1 MGSCGQLDSECKML
15 QKIWSHQPIDDKW
28 QDAVANSRIAAVN
41 FSCIH
46 PGLFI
51 LGRPQMTKRSMVAN
65 FFGPPSGDPQLW
77 SRFKSE
83 SPIVCILGVG
93 CQIFSS
99 GGCWLLEHAET
110 TRWSP
115 LLMWIYRYLYTA
127 FLYQHHLRKGYT
139 TIVHRQKVTKKTE
152 VSSHNIP
159 HIISPISNSQSSLL
173 QRPGREEGNLTDGLT
188 HQQAKDTHHQYLGS
202 AQKNNYLEVSITGG
216 PPKWLVYKGK
226 IPTILQLFQKFPQ
239 KKVGAQKLNT
249 FSLQKLGA
257 KWLPC
262 GVSTNPRPWNDHLHR
277 GKEVSNYWR
286 KDCWGLDNLDPL
298 GQADLEMPK
307 KTYSKR
313 PNLAISRSIISAQS
327 AKLPKNTDSLQH
339 VFTLVDQQTSPCFV
353 VRFQPPFFRRVTTKQ
368 SRPIPAAL
376 SCSARAAVLIAY
388 IVRSYVNVLFKR
400 ALKNNYI

>member
-1 MGSCGQLDSECKML
+1 MKQTLSYPTSLPNHWKHPFQPSAAVVIGTGGWVIYLSTVKMGSCGQLDSECKML

-139 TIVHRQKVTKKTE
+139 TIVHRQKVTKKNWGI
-152 VSSHNIP
+152 VS
-159 HIISPISNSQSSLL
+159 
-173 QRPGREEGNLTDGLT
+173 
-188 HQQAKDTHHQYLGS
+188 
-202 AQKNNYLEVSITGG
+202 
-216 PPKWLVYKGK
+216 
-226 IPTILQLFQKFPQ
+226 
-239 KKVGAQKLNT
+239 
-249 FSLQKLGA
+249 
-257 KWLPC
+257 
-262 GVSTNPRPWNDHLHR
+262 
-277 GKEVSNYWR
+277 
-286 KDCWGLDNLDPL
+286 
-298 GQADLEMPK
+298 
-307 KTYSKR
+307 
-313 PNLAISRSIISAQS
+313 
-327 AKLPKNTDSLQH
+327 
-339 VFTLVDQQTSPCFV
+339 
-353 VRFQPPFFRRVTTKQ
+353 
-368 SRPIPAAL
+368 
-376 SCSARAAVLIAY
+376 
-388 IVRSYVNVLFKR
+388 
-400 ALKNNYI
+400 